1 MPFPALEPFRSG
13 ILNRDDGSRLY
24 WETSGNP
31 EGVPVVW
38 LHGGPGSGLGSG
50 GYRRRLDPA
59 KWLIVGLDQRA
70 CGRSTPLVTDDDFD
84 ISGLTTQAMI
94 DDLEAV
100 RKHLAISRW
109 VVSGGSWGTTL
120 ALAYAEAHPDRV
132 GGLALAAVTTT
143 SRDEVDWI
151 TESIGRIFPR
161 EWDAF
166 AHASG
171 RRSGQRVVDA
181 YFERLTDPD
190 DEVRDA
196 AAAAWCAW
204 EDVHVFLDPHATP
217 DPRYQDR
224 DFRNR
229 FATHVVNS
237 WAHSAFL
244 GDRGVLDNIER
255 IAHLPVVL
263 IHGRLD
269 VSSPLSTAWELHQA
283 LPLSQL
289 VVIESEGHGGVG
301 MTEALEAAYE
311 KLLGDWAET
320 S

>member
-1 MPFPALEPFRSG
+1 LTESRTRAEQAGAALAGSLALLAEDAWVTGLLLLVPGRLDADVIARIVG
-13 ILNRDDGSRLY
+13 RGYDAGLLDDGLRVLRARFLPDVLLLDTHAGMTN
-24 WETSGNP
+24 ETM
-31 EGVPVVW
+31 V
-38 LHGGPGSGLGSG
+38 
-50 GYRRRLDPA
+50 
-59 KWLIVGLDQRA
+59 
-70 CGRSTPLVTDDDFD
+70 
-84 ISGLTTQAMI
+84 
-94 DDLEAV
+94 
-100 RKHLAISRW
+100 
-109 VVSGGSWGTTL
+109 
-120 ALAYAEAHPDRV
+120 
-132 GGLALAAVTTT
+132 ALAAVTTT

-171 RRSGQRVVDA
+171 RRTGQRVVDA

-204 EDVHVFLDPHATP
+204 EDVHVSLDPHATP

-229 FATHVVNS
+229 FATHVVTS

-244 GDRGVLDNIER
+244 GDRGVLDHIER
-255 IAHLPVVL
+255 IAHLSVVL

-289 VVIESEGHGGVG
+289 VVMESEGHGGAG

-311 KLLGDWAET
+311 KLLGDWAR
-320 S
+320 

>member
-1 MPFPALEPFRSG
+1 MGENDGFAIRERKPQDGLAGLVAQDGPRGQRSVIDVVQG
-13 ILNRDDGSRLY
+13 LADRERREIDVVQADA
-24 WETSGNP
+24 
-31 EGVPVVW
+31 GV
-38 LHGGPGSGLGSG
+38 L
-50 GYRRRLDPA
+50 
-59 KWLIVGLDQRA
+59 
-70 CGRSTPLVTDDDFD
+70 
-84 ISGLTTQAMI
+84 
-94 DDLEAV
+94 
-100 RKHLAISRW
+100 
-109 VVSGGSWGTTL
+109 
-120 ALAYAEAHPDRV
+120 

-151 TESIGRIFPR
+151 TEFIGRVFPR

-171 RRSGQRVVDA
+171 RRTGQRVVDA

-204 EDVHVFLDPHATP
+204 EDVHVSLDPHATP

-269 VSSPLSTAWELHQA
+269 VSSPLSTAWELHQT
-283 LPLSQL
+283 LPLSEL
-289 VVIESEGHGGVG
+289 VVIESEGHGGAG
-301 MTEALEAAYE
+301 MTEALEVAYE
-311 KLLGDWAET
+311 KLFDDWAG
-320 S
+320 